1 LSPGIGFGG
10 FCFPKDVQAFI
21 RIAETSGC
29 DFSLLKE
36 VERVN
41 QGRIEGFVKK
51 LRDELWVVRGKKL
64 AVWGLAFKP
73 NTDDVRFAPSI
84 ALIQALLKE
93 GATVRAYDPEAMDKA
108 KADLPNIEYCQDPYE
123 AAQGADAILIVTEWE
138 QFRNLDWRRLK
149 GIVEQPLIL
158 DGRNMFDPNEVAR
171 NGFRYVSVGRVST
184 SSVDASETEVAR
196 A

>member
-1 LSPGIGFGG
+1 
-10 FCFPKDVQAFI
+10 
-21 RIAETSGC
+21 
-29 DFSLLKE
+29 
-36 VERVN
+36 
-41 QGRIEGFVKK
+41 
-51 LRDELWVVRGKKL
+51 
-64 AVWGLAFKP
+64 VWGLAFKP

-93 GATVRAYDPEAMDKA
+93 GATVRAHDPEAMDKA

-123 AAQGADAILIVTEWE
+123 AAEGADAILIVTEWE

>member
-1 LSPGIGFGG
+1 
-10 FCFPKDVQAFI
+10 
-21 RIAETSGC
+21 
-29 DFSLLKE
+29 
-36 VERVN
+36 
-41 QGRIEGFVKK
+41 
-51 LRDELWVVRGKKL
+51 
-64 AVWGLAFKP
+64 
-73 NTDDVRFAPSI
+73 
-84 ALIQALLKE
+84 
-93 GATVRAYDPEAMDKA
+93 
-108 KADLPNIEYCQDPYE
+108 
-123 AAQGADAILIVTEWE
+123 LIVTEWE